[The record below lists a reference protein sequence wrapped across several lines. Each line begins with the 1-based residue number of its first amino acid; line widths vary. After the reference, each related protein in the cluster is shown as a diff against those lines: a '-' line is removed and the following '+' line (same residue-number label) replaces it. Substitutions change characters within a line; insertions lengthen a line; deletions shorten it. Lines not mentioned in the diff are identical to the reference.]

1 MSGTGRY
8 RVRLGGKWVDVP
20 DAAVIT
26 EPNRVGRT
34 MVSPLRGDLGV
45 TIRCFMLGSMT

>member
-1 MSGTGRY
+1 VSGTGHY
-8 RVRLGGKWVDVP
+8 RVRLGGKWVGVP

-26 EPNRVGRT
+26 EPNRVGR
-34 MVSPLRGDLGV
+34 LRGDLGV